1 LGTEIDVT
9 VEEMIMSATA
19 RSVFVATAFTILAG
33 SRPARSQVPG
43 MGPQPAADGAYVPP
57 APAGYGQVGVAPGAP
72 QSYEQAGL
80 PPSQVVQPT
89 YSGPKPLAPPKAPA
103 DQHSGLFIMG
113 NLGFHSY
120 QGTTGTGLGAGL
132 RLGGLAGWFVTPEIS
147 LNGELSLDILN
158 FKSDTAA
165 AQANLSGVRVQ
176 LSVSPFYHLVLP
188 IGAELLFGPKLGV
201 WDTSLSD
208 TSDYSLSEKGYLFGL
223 NAGMYFHIGPLAAG
237 GLLTI
242 EDGVPTS
249 SCVEYA
255 GVEEYCG
262 TVSSATSDKVV
273 SLAGSV
279 FF

>member
-1 LGTEIDVT
+1 
-9 VEEMIMSATA
+9 MSAKV
-19 RSVFVATAFTILAG
+19 SFVFVAMALTLFAE

-43 MGPQPAADGAYVPP
+43 GDPQPPADNAYVPP
-57 APAGYGQVGVAPGAP
+57 GPLTYGQMGVVPGAP
-72 QSYEQAGL
+72 QSYEQAGI

-89 YSGPKPLAPPKAPA
+89 PSTLRPAPA
-103 DQHSGLFIMG
+103 PRPPVDQHSGLFIMG

-120 QGTTGTGLGAGL
+120 QGTTGNGLGAGL
-132 RLGGLAGWFVTPEIS
+132 RLGGIAGWFVSPEIS
-147 LNGELSLDILN
+147 LNGEISLDVLN
-158 FKSDTAA
+158 FKSDTVAG
-165 AQANLSGVRVQ
+165 QANLTGVRVQ
-176 LSVSPFYHLVLP
+176 VSASPFYHLVLP
-188 IGAELLFGPKLGV
+188 IGAELLIGPKLGI

-208 TSDYSLSEKGYLFGL
+208 TSDYSISEKGYLFGL

-262 TVSSATSDKVV
+262 SISSAPSDKIV

>member
-1 LGTEIDVT
+1 
-9 VEEMIMSATA
+9 MSAKLPF
-19 RSVFVATAFTILAG
+19 VFVAMAFTILA
-33 SRPARSQVPG
+33 STRPARSQVPG
-43 MGPQPAADGAYVPP
+43 GANPQPPPDNAYVPP
-57 APAGYGQVGVAPGAP
+57 GPATYGQMGVAPGAP
-72 QSYEQAGL
+72 QSYEQAGI

-89 YSGPKPLAPPKAPA
+89 YSSPRPPAPA
-103 DQHSGLFIMG
+103 KPVDQHDGLFLMG
-113 NLGFHSY
+113 NIGFHSY

-132 RLGGLAGWFVTPEIS
+132 RLGGIAGWFITPEIS
-147 LNGELSLDILN
+147 LNGELSLDVLN
-158 FKSDTAA
+158 FKSTTVA
-165 AQANLSGVRVQ
+165 AQTNVTGVRVQ
-176 LSVSPFYHLVLP
+176 ISASPFYHLVLP
-188 IGAELLFGPKLGV
+188 IGAELLVGPKFGI

-208 TSDYSLSEKGYLFGL
+208 DASDYSLSEKGYLFGL

-255 GVEEYCG
+255 GIEEYCG
-262 TVSSATSDKVV
+262 SVSSATSDKIV